1 MVTVSSNEELL
12 FAIELFTGSVIRF
25 TVTKEE
31 NRKRPARR
39 LQKEGECARP
49 NKKNGEFW
57 RERWNQKIHDNPELL
72 AKKIDKLTQKRDWL
86 RSRLDANQQNGR
98 PNRMNI
104 EKKLERIE
112 ACLSKLTTFSTNQNP
127 PTEPSQCPNPG
138 RTEQTNVVVVSVPQT
153 TPLPLNVDELAI
165 NLAKAKELREQQLQV
180 LNDTKAQIQ
189 AKKQQIQ
196 QARAQAR
203 TEDIPKD
210 VIKQRLDPLN
220 EEIRTIRE
228 TLQQRK
234 ADVATSNQNICAFR
248 KALREQQNA

>member
-1 MVTVSSNEELL
+1 MQSTTGIHCKVQYGNEYRRFLYQSTQYAQFLDQIKRLFGFYDSDEVLLKYKDDDGDMVTVSSNEELR

-72 AKKIDKLTQKRDWL
+72 AKKIDKLTQKRDWI
-86 RSRLDANQQNGR
+86 RSRLDANQHNGR

-153 TPLPLNVDELAI
+153 TPLPLNVDEIAI
-165 NLAKAKELREQQLQV
+165 NLAKAKELREQ
-180 LNDTKAQIQ
+180 
-189 AKKQQIQ
+189 
-196 QARAQAR
+196 
-203 TEDIPKD
+203 
-210 VIKQRLDPLN
+210 
-220 EEIRTIRE
+220 
-228 TLQQRK
+228 
-234 ADVATSNQNICAFR
+234 
-248 KALREQQNA
+248 